1 VFFSPEN
8 LLVTILVLN
17 RQLRFLARFLFSFYA
32 TGPPLATSEPPA
44 RTREKQTPRQP
55 CGNYNWPI
63 SKMPAHVSSGKES
76 FIPRWQKSSAS
87 ERANYA
93 LFLSELCDYLDL
105 PRPEPSQADESLNTY
120 VIDKAVEYKEL
131 DGTTTTNFVDL
142 YKKNCFVLEAKQGS
156 NPTQEALFDLTPPGA
171 GAPSGAPGP
180 SHLGTGDSTARKMK
194 RGTAVRGTH
203 GWDTAMLKARGQAER
218 YAKALPASEG
228 WPPFLVVV
236 DVGHSI
242 ELFADFSLTGKA
254 YLPFP
259 GPRNFRILLDQLESP
274 EIRERLRAVWLDP
287 HSLDPSRER
296 ARVTREVA
304 SKLAILARVLELKYK
319 PKEVAEFLTRCIFT
333 SFAEDVGLLPDR
345 AWLNLLESL
354 RHDEANF
361 PPVVESLWKT
371 MNDGGYSPILRRDV
385 LQFNGGLFAST
396 RALPLDG
403 DQIHLLIEAA
413 NSRWRDVEPAIFGT
427 LLERAL
433 GADERHALGAHYTP
447 RAYVE
452 RLVLPTIVEPLRDD
466 WRNTQAVITNL
477 LSVGD
482 QEGAIEAVRQFHRQ
496 LCTVRVLDPA
506 CGSGNFLYVAL
517 EHMKRLEGEVLDT
530 LHALG
535 ETQQALEHTGLTV
548 DPRQL
553 LGIEV
558 NPRAAVIADLVLWIG
573 FLQWH
578 FKTREDAQP
587 PIPVIGNF
595 HNVKEADALITW
607 TQREQAVG
615 DNGVPITVWDRTT
628 MKEHPTTGAKVPDE
642 SAQVP
647 VYEYSGVKKAK
658 WPEADFVIGNPPFI
672 GGKDIRTWHGDGYAL
687 AIRNAYDDV
696 PESAD
701 FVMYWWQRAAELAR
715 AGKLRRFGFVTT
727 NSITQVFDRRVVA
740 QNLNAT
746 KDPLSIVFAIPDHPW
761 LKALSDEEEAATRHA
776 AVRIAMTVGERG
788 EHKGHLYTV
797 TKEGDAHSEGT
808 DVELAERT
816 GRIFADLRIGV
827 DVASALPLRA
837 NEGLATRGVALHGA
851 GFMVTQEQATGLG
864 LGRIQGLNS
873 HIRPYLNGRDL
884 TGHSRSLLVIDLDG
898 LSAENVRDKFPEV
911 YQWVFDRV
919 KPERDLNPEKSRR
932 EAWWQFGRKHTE
944 LRAGLKGLSRYIA
957 TVETA
962 KHRIFVFLNARILP
976 DNMLVNI
983 ASDDAFHLGAL
994 SSRIHVCWAL
1004 GSGGTLEDRPRYNKT
1019 RCFDTFPFPNCTDAQ
1034 KETIRAVAE
1043 RLDAHRKRQH
1053 ELNPDLTLTGMYNV
1067 LEKLR
1072 AGEDLTIEDHATY
1085 DSGLVGILRELHDE
1099 LDAAVFAAYGWPADL
1114 TDEEILGNI
1123 VSLNAQRSAEERSGI
1138 IRWLRPEYQAPNEML
1153 VQTALAG
1160 MAPVEGPAAARR
1172 KQPWPATLS
1181 NQVRAVKDALRAEPM
1196 QNVHQ
1201 IAAGFKPASRARV
1214 AEILETLT
1222 ALGQTR
1228 QVEDRY
1234 SL

>member
-1 VFFSPEN
+1 MPVQLSP
-8 LLVTILVLN
+8 
-17 RQLRFLARFLFSFYA
+17 S
-32 TGPPLATSEPPA
+32 
-44 RTREKQTPRQP
+44 
-55 CGNYNWPI
+55 
-63 SKMPAHVSSGKES
+63 KES

-93 LFLSELCDYLDL
+93 IFLSELCDYLNL

-120 VIDKAVEYKEL
+120 VIDKVVEYKEF
-131 DGTTTTNFVDL
+131 DGSTTPNYVDL
-142 YKKNCFVLEAKQGS
+142 YKRNCFVLEAKQGS
-156 NPTQEALFDLTPPGA
+156 NPVQESLFELA
-171 GAPSGAPGP
+171 APEP
-180 SHLGTGDSTARKMK
+180 DRKMK
-194 RGTAVRGTH
+194 RGTAVRGTR

-228 WPPFLVVV
+228 WPPFLIVV

-259 GPRNFRILLDQLESP
+259 GPLDFRIALEDLEKP
-274 EIRERLRAVWLDP
+274 AVQERLRAVWLDP

-304 SKLAILARVLELKYK
+304 GKLATLARNLEQKYK

-333 SFAEDVGLLPDR
+333 SFAEDVGLLPER

-354 RHDEANF
+354 HHDEKNF

-371 MNDGGYSPILRRDV
+371 MNDGGYSPILRREV
-385 LQFNGGLFAST
+385 LHFNGGLFEST
-396 RALPLDG
+396 RALPLNS
-403 DQIHLLIEAA
+403 DQIYLLIQAA
-413 NSRWRDVEPAIFGT
+413 NSRWREVEPAIFGT

-433 GADERHALGAHYTP
+433 DTNERHALGAHYTP
-447 RAYVE
+447 RSYVE
-452 RLVLPTIVEPLRDD
+452 RLVLPTLVEPLRDD
-466 WRNTQAVITNL
+466 WRNTQAVITSL
-477 LSVGD
+477 LASGN
-482 QEGAIEAVRQFHRQ
+482 QEGAIDAARQFHQ
-496 LCTVRVLDPA
+496 ELCSVRVLDPA

-517 EHMKRLEGEVLDT
+517 EHMKRLEGEVLVT

-548 DPRQL
+548 DPHQL

-573 FLQWH
+573 YLQWH
-578 FKTREDAQP
+578 FKTRGDAQP
-587 PIPVIGNF
+587 PIPVIRNF

-607 TQREQAVG
+607 TKREQAV
-615 DNGVPITVWDRTT
+615 DENGALITVWDRSTI
-628 MKEHPTTGAKVPDE
+628 KDHATTGAKVPDE
-642 SAQVP
+642 AAQVP

-658 WPEADFVIGNPPFI
+658 WPDADFVVGNPPFI
-672 GGKDIRTWHGDGYAL
+672 GAKDIRAAHGDGYAL
-687 AIRNAYDDV
+687 AIRDAYNEV

-746 KDPLSIVFAIPDHPW
+746 KDPLSIIFAIPDHPW

-788 EHKGHLYTV
+788 EHLGHLYTV
-797 TKEGDAHSEGT
+797 TKEGDASSEGT

-827 DVASALPLRA
+827 DVAGAQPLRA
-837 NEGLATRGVALHGA
+837 NEDMSCPGVKLHGA
-851 GFMVTQEQATGLG
+851 GFIVTPEIAASLG
-864 LGRIQGLNS
+864 LGRIEGLDK

-884 TGHSRSLLVIDLDG
+884 TGSSRNVMVIDLFG
-898 LSAENVRDKFPEV
+898 LSSEEVLKRFPEV
-911 YQWVFDRV
+911 YQWISDRV
-919 KPERDLNPEKSRR
+919 KPERDQNRR
-932 EAWWQFGRKHTE
+932 ATYSSNWWIFGE
-944 LRAGLKGLSRYIA
+944 PRAAFRPALKGLPRYIS

-962 KHRIFVFLNARILP
+962 KHRTFVFHDANVLP

-983 ASDDAFHLGAL
+983 ASADAFHLGVL
-994 SSRIHVCWAL
+994 SSRVHVCWAL
-1004 GSGGTLEDRPRYNKT
+1004 AAGGTLEDRPRYNKT
-1019 RCFDTFPFPNCTDAQ
+1019 RCFDTFPFPNCTEAQ
-1034 KETIRAVAE
+1034 KETIRAIAE
-1043 RLDAHRKRQH
+1043 RLDAHRKRQQRLSPH
-1053 ELNPDLTLTGMYNV
+1053 LTLTEMYNV

-1072 AGEDLTIEDHATY
+1072 AGPNPISALTAEDRAIY
-1085 DSGLVGILRELHDE
+1085 DAGLVGILREIHDE
-1099 LDAAVFAAYGWPADL
+1099 LDAAVSAAYGWPADL
-1114 TDEEILGNI
+1114 TDEEILGN
-1123 VSLNAQRSAEERSGI
+1123 VVALNAQRIAEERSGI
-1138 IRWLRPEYQAPNEML
+1138 VRWLRPEYQAPNELL

-1160 MAPVEGPAAARR
+1160 MAPVEGPAATRR
-1172 KQPWPATLS
+1172 KQPWPASLPD
-1181 NQVRAVKDALRAEPM
+1181 QVRAIKDALRAEPM
-1196 QNVHQ
+1196 QNVQQ
-1201 IAAGFKPASRARV
+1201 IAAGFKPASRTRV
-1214 AEILETLT
+1214 SEILETLT

-1228 QVEDRY
+1228 QVDDRY

>member
-1 VFFSPEN
+1 MPG
-8 LLVTILVLN
+8 
-17 RQLRFLARFLFSFYA
+17 QLS
-32 TGPPLATSEPPA
+32 S
-44 RTREKQTPRQP
+44 
-55 CGNYNWPI
+55 
-63 SKMPAHVSSGKES
+63 SKET

-87 ERANYA
+87 ELANYA

-120 VIDKAVEYKEL
+120 VIDKTVAYKEL
-131 DGTTTTNFVDL
+131 DGSTTPNYIDL

-156 NPTQEALFDLTPPGA
+156 NPTQQDALFDLTPLEP
-171 GAPSGAPGP
+171 
-180 SHLGTGDSTARKMK
+180 ARKMK

-203 GWDTAMLKARGQAER
+203 GWDTAMLAARGQAER

-228 WPPFLVVV
+228 WPPFLIVV

-259 GPRNFRILLDQLESP
+259 GPRNFRILLEELESP
-274 EIRERLRAVWLDP
+274 AIRERLRAVWLDP
-287 HSLDPSRER
+287 HSLDPSLER

-304 SKLAILARVLELKYK
+304 GKLANLARVLELKYK

-333 SFAEDVGLLPDR
+333 SFAEDVGLLPER
-345 AWLNLLESL
+345 SWLDLLESL
-354 RHDEANF
+354 REDEKNF

-396 RALPLDG
+396 RVLPLTR
-403 DQIHLLIEAA
+403 DQIYLLIEAA

-433 GADERHALGAHYTP
+433 GASERHALGAHYTP

-477 LSVGD
+477 LTSGD
-482 QEGAIEAVRQFHRQ
+482 QEGAIEAARHFLRQ
-496 LCTVRVLDPA
+496 LCAVRVLDPA

-535 ETQQALEHTGLTV
+535 EAQQALEHTGLTV
-548 DPRQL
+548 DPHQL

-573 FLQWH
+573 YLQWH
-578 FKTREDAQP
+578 FKTQGDAQP
-587 PIPVIGNF
+587 PIPVIRNF
-595 HNVKEADALITW
+595 HNVKEADALIAW
-607 TQREQAVG
+607 ASRETAIDEDGAPV
-615 DNGVPITVWDRTT
+615 TVWDRTT
-628 MKEHPTTGAKVPDE
+628 MKQHPTTGVMVPDE

-647 VYEYSGVKKAK
+647 VYAYAGVKKAK
-658 WPEADFVIGNPPFI
+658 WPEADFVVGNPPFI
-672 GGKDIRTWHGDGYAL
+672 GGKDIRAWHGDGYAL
-687 AIRNAYDDV
+687 AIRNAYDEV

-761 LKALSDEEEAATRHA
+761 LKALTDEEEAATRHA
-776 AVRIAMTVGERG
+776 AVRIAMTVAERG
-788 EHKGHLYTV
+788 EHQGHLYTV

-827 DVASALPLRA
+827 DVASAQPLRA
-837 NEGLATRGVALHGA
+837 NDGLCCPGVKLHGA
-851 GFMVTQEQATGLG
+851 GFIVTPEIAASLG
-864 LGRIQGLNS
+864 LGRIEGLEQY
-873 HIRPYLNGRDL
+873 IRPYLNGRDL
-884 TGHSRSLLVIDLDG
+884 TGKSRNVMVIDLFG
-898 LSAENVRDKFPEV
+898 LSSEEVLKRFPEV
-911 YQWVFDRV
+911 YQWVSDRV
-919 KPERDLNPEKSRR
+919 KPERDQNRR
-932 EAWWQFGRKHTE
+932 KTYSENWWIFGE
-944 LRAGLKGLSRYIA
+944 PRAAFRPALIGLPRYIS

-962 KHRIFVFLNARILP
+962 KHRLFVFLDAGVLP
-976 DNMLVNI
+976 DNRLINF
-983 ASDDAFHLGAL
+983 ALSDAFFLGVL
-994 SSRIHVCWAL
+994 SSRLHLAWAL
-1004 GSGGTLEDRPRYNKT
+1004 AAGGTLEDRPVYTKT
-1019 RCFDTFPFPNCTDAQ
+1019 RCFDTFPFPNCPDAQ

-1043 RLDAHRKRQH
+1043 RLDAHRKRQQ
-1053 ELNPDLTLTGMYNV
+1053 ELCPDLTLTEMYNV

-1072 AGEDLTIEDHATY
+1072 AGEQLTAEDHAMY
-1085 DSGLVGILRELHDE
+1085 DAGLVGILRELHDE
-1099 LDAAVFAAYGWPADL
+1099 LDSAVFAAYGWPADL
-1114 TDEEILGNI
+1114 ADEDILASV
-1123 VSLNAQRSAEERSGI
+1123 VSLNAQRSAEERAGV

-1172 KQPWPATLS
+1172 KQPWPANLPE
-1181 NQVRAVKDALRAEPM
+1181 QVRAVKDALRAEPM
-1196 QNVHQ
+1196 RNVQQ
-1201 IAAGFKPASRARV
+1201 IAAGFKPASRSRV

-1228 QVEDRY
+1228 QVDDRY

>member
-1 VFFSPEN
+1 MPG
-8 LLVTILVLN
+8 
-17 RQLRFLARFLFSFYA
+17 Q
-32 TGPPLATSEPPA
+32 TSS
-44 RTREKQTPRQP
+44 R
-55 CGNYNWPI
+55 
-63 SKMPAHVSSGKES
+63 KES

-105 PRPEPSQADESLNTY
+105 PRPDPSQADESLNTY
-120 VIDKAVEYKEL
+120 VIDKAVDYKEL
-131 DGTTTTNFVDL
+131 DGSTTTNFVDL
-142 YKKNCFVLEAKQGS
+142 YRQKCFVLEAKQGS
-156 NPTQEALFDLTPPGA
+156 NPIQEELFEL
-171 GAPSGAPGP
+171 GAPEPN
-180 SHLGTGDSTARKMK
+180 RKMK
-194 RGTAVRGTH
+194 RGTAVRGTR
-203 GWDTAMLKARGQAER
+203 GWDAAMLAARGQAER

-228 WPPFLVVV
+228 WPPFLIVV

-259 GPRNFRILLDQLESP
+259 GPRNFRIPLAELEGP

-304 SKLAILARVLELKYK
+304 GKLATLARVLELKYK

-345 AWLNLLESL
+345 AWLDLLESL
-354 RHDEANF
+354 RHDEKNF

-371 MNDGGYSPILRRDV
+371 MNDGGFSPILRRNV
-385 LQFNGGLFAST
+385 LQFNGGLFEST
-396 RALPLDG
+396 RALPLNG
-403 DQIHLLIEAA
+403 DQIYLLIEAA

-433 GADERHALGAHYTP
+433 EKPERRALGAHYTP

-466 WRNTQAVITNL
+466 WRNTQAAITNL
-477 LSVGD
+477 LASGD
-482 QEGAIEAVRQFHRQ
+482 QEGAIEAARQFHRQ
-496 LCTVRVLDPA
+496 LCAVRVLDPA

-548 DPRQL
+548 DPHQL

-573 FLQWH
+573 YLQWH
-578 FKTREDAQP
+578 FKTRGDAQP
-587 PIPVIGNF
+587 PIPVIRNF

-607 TQREQAVG
+607 NKREQAIDEDG
-615 DNGVPITVWDRTT
+615 DPITAWDRTT

-642 SAQVP
+642 SAQVS

-658 WPEADFVIGNPPFI
+658 WPDADFVVGNPPFI
-672 GGKDIRTWHGDGYAL
+672 GGKDIRAWHGDGYAL
-687 AIRNAYDDV
+687 AIRSAYDEV

-761 LKALSDEEEAATRHA
+761 FKALSDEEEAATRHA

-788 EHKGHLYTV
+788 EHQGHLYTV

-827 DVASALPLRA
+827 DVSGAQPLRA
-837 NEGLATRGVALHGA
+837 NKDLSCRGVVLHGS
-851 GFMVTQEQATGLG
+851 GFIITPQIAKFLG
-864 LGRIQGLNS
+864 LGRIDGLEE

-884 TGHSRSLLVIDLDG
+884 TGKSRKVMVIDLFG
-898 LSAENVRDKFPEV
+898 LSREEVLKRYPEV
-911 YQWVFDRV
+911 YQWVSDRV
-919 KPERDLNPEKSRR
+919 KPERDQNKRKGRR
-932 EAWWQFGRKHTE
+932 ENWWIFGEPISTFRP
-944 LRAGLKGLSRYIA
+944 ALKGLLRYIS

-962 KHRIFVFLNARILP
+962 KHRIFVFLDASVLP

-983 ASDDAFHLGAL
+983 ASPDAFHLGVL

-1004 GSGGTLEDRPRYNKT
+1004 AAGGRIGFGNDPRYNKT
-1019 RCFDTFPFPNCTDAQ
+1019 RCFGPFPFPNCTDAQ

-1043 RLDAHRKRQH
+1043 RLDAHRKRQQ
-1053 ELNPDLTLTGMYNV
+1053 ELSPRLKLTEMYNV

-1072 AGEDLTIEDHATY
+1072 ASENLTAKDHAIY
-1085 DSGLVGILRELHDE
+1085 NAGLVGILRGLHDE
-1099 LDAAVFAAYGWPADL
+1099 LDAAIFAAYGWPADL
-1114 TDEEILGNI
+1114 TDEEILGNV
-1123 VSLNAQRSAEERSGI
+1123 VSLNAQRIAEERSGV
-1138 IRWLRPEYQAPNEML
+1138 IRWLRPEYQAPNELL

-1160 MAPVEGPAAARR
+1160 MAPVEGPAAKRR
-1172 KQPWPATLS
+1172 KQPWPANLS
-1181 NQVRAVKDALRAEPM
+1181 DQVRAIKDALRAEPM
-1196 QNVHQ
+1196 QNVQQ
-1201 IAAGFKPASRARV
+1201 IAAGFKPASRTRV

-1228 QVEDRY
+1228 QVDDRY

>member
-1 VFFSPEN
+1 MS
-8 LLVTILVLN
+8 
-17 RQLRFLARFLFSFYA
+17 
-32 TGPPLATSEPPA
+32 
-44 RTREKQTPRQP
+44 
-55 CGNYNWPI
+55 
-63 SKMPAHVSSGKES
+63 SKKES
-76 FIPRWQKSSAS
+76 FIPRWEKSSAS

-93 LFLSELCDYLDL
+93 LFLSELCDYLEL

-120 VIDKAVEYKEL
+120 VIDKTVDYKEL
-131 DGTTTTNFVDL
+131 DGSTTTNFVDL
-142 YKKNCFVLEAKQGS
+142 YRRKCFVLEAKQGS
-156 NPTQEALFDLTPPGA
+156 NPIQEGLFEFAALEPT
-171 GAPSGAPGP
+171 
-180 SHLGTGDSTARKMK
+180 RKMK
-194 RGTAVRGTH
+194 RGTAVRGTR
-203 GWDTAMLKARGQAER
+203 GWDAAMLAARGQAER
-218 YAKALPASEG
+218 YAKALPALEG
-228 WPPFLVVV
+228 WPPFLIVV

-259 GPRNFRILLDQLESP
+259 GPRNFRILLEELEIP

-287 HSLDPSRER
+287 PSLDPSRER

-304 SKLAILARVLELKYK
+304 GKLANLARNLEQKYK

-345 AWLNLLESL
+345 SWLDLLESL
-354 RHDEANF
+354 REDEKNF

-371 MNDGGYSPILRRDV
+371 MNDGGYSPILRREV
-385 LQFNGGLFAST
+385 LQFNGGLFEST
-396 RALPLDG
+396 RALPLTG

-433 GADERHALGAHYTP
+433 EKPERRALGAHYTP

-466 WRNTQAVITNL
+466 WRNTEAVITNL
-477 LSVGD
+477 LSAQD
-482 QEGAIEAVRQFHRQ
+482 QEGAIDAARQFHRQ
-496 LCTVRVLDPA
+496 LCAVRVLDPA

-517 EHMKRLEGEVLDT
+517 EHLKRLEGEVLDT

-548 DPRQL
+548 DPHQL

-573 FLQWH
+573 YLQWH
-578 FKTREDAQP
+578 FKTRGDAQP
-587 PIPVIGNF
+587 PLPVIGNF
-595 HNVKEADALITW
+595 HNVKEADALITC
-607 TQREQAVG
+607 TRREQALG
-615 DNGVPITVWDRTT
+615 EDGAPITVWDRTT
-628 MKEHPTTGAKVPDE
+628 MKQHPNTGAMVPDE

-647 VYEYSGVKKAK
+647 VYAYSGVKRAK
-658 WPEADFVIGNPPFI
+658 WPEADFVVGNPPFI
-672 GGKDIRTWHGDGYAL
+672 GGKDIRAWHGDGYAL
-687 AIRNAYDDV
+687 AIRNAYDEV

-740 QNLNAT
+740 HNVNAT

-788 EHKGHLYTV
+788 EHQGHLYTV
-797 TKEGDAHSEGT
+797 TKEGEASSEGT
-808 DVELAERT
+808 DVELAERI
-816 GRIFADLRIGV
+816 GKVFPDLRIGV
-827 DVASALPLRA
+827 DVAGARPLRA
-837 NEGLATRGVALHGA
+837 NENLATRGVALHGA
-851 GFMVTQEQATGLG
+851 GFMVSTEEAIGLG
-864 LGRIQGLNS
+864 LGRIPGLES
-873 HIRPYLNGRDL
+873 HIRPYRNGRDL
-884 TGHSRSLLVIDLDG
+884 TGRPRNLLVIDLDG
-898 LSAENVRDKFPEV
+898 LDADEVRDRFPEV
-911 YQWVFDRV
+911 YQWVLDRV

-932 EAWWQFGRKHTE
+932 EVWWQFGRKHTD
-944 LRAGLKGLSRYIA
+944 LRAGLKGLPRYIS

-962 KHRIFVFLNARILP
+962 KHRVFVFLDAEVLP
-976 DNMLVNI
+976 DNRLVNF
-983 ASDDAFHLGAL
+983 ALSDAFFLGVL
-994 SSRIHVCWAL
+994 SSKVHVNWAL
-1004 GSGGTLEDRPRYNKT
+1004 AAGGTLEDRPIYTKT
-1019 RCFDTFPFPNCTDAQ
+1019 ICFDTFPFPNCADEQ
-1034 KETIRAVAE
+1034 KETIRLISE
-1043 RLDAHRKRQH
+1043 RLDAHRKRQQ
-1053 ELNPDLTLTGMYNV
+1053 ELNPDLTLTEMYNV

-1072 AGEDLTIEDHATY
+1072 AGEELIAADHDIY
-1085 DSGLVGILRELHDE
+1085 DAGLVGILREFHDG
-1099 LDAAVFAAYGWPADL
+1099 LDRAVFAAYGWPADL

-1123 VSLNAQRSAEERSGI
+1123 VSLNTQRIAEERAGI
-1138 IRWLRPEYQAPNEML
+1138 IRWLRPEYQAPNELL
-1153 VQTALAG
+1153 VQTSLAG
-1160 MAPVEGPAAARR
+1160 IAPVEGPAAARR
-1172 KQPWPATLS
+1172 KQPWPASLYD
-1181 NQVRAVKDALRAEPM
+1181 QVRAVKDALRAQPM
-1196 QNVHQ
+1196 QTVQQ
-1201 IAAGFKPASRARV
+1201 IAVGFRPASRTRV

-1228 QVEDRY
+1228 QVDDRY